1 MKKSECCGAEVKT
14 LEAGAYVADES
25 KLWEEQECQQCG
37 GIYFEDK
44 DEDFRDDEDAEW
56 DDVTRSLEPN

>member
-1 MKKSECCGAEVKT
+1 MKGQMMKKSECCGAEVKT

-44 DEDFRDDEDAEW
+44 
-56 DDVTRSLEPN
+56 VRS